1 MNLMQVITN
10 SLITSAEIGLIAV
23 GLSLTF
29 AILKFANFAHV
40 EAAVTGAYI
49 AYLFNVTLGLNLALS
64 MAMSVLIMG
73 FVGCVFYRL
82 VFSKVVETDDVTP
95 MVVSLGLAIA
105 LRHGLQAIWGPQ
117 HVVYDYEIM
126 PGNIVFGAFITFPQI
141 GILISAVTA
150 MLAFH
155 LLLRHTRIG
164 KAMRATAANMELAQA
179 CSIDTGKVILLVWF
193 LGTAFA
199 ALGGILIGWD
209 TQIDPYLGFNLVIPV
224 FCAVLIGG
232 IGSVHGA
239 ILGSLIVGFAQNFGI
254 ALNFAPWIGLFGLFE
269 VPEDISLPA
278 AYKPAITYAAVI
290 LLLIIRPTG
299 ITRRETS

>member
-1 MNLMQVITN
+1 MNLMQVIIN

-40 EAAVTGAYI
+40 EAAVTGAYL
-49 AYLFNVTLGLNLALS
+49 AYLFNVTLEFDLFLS

-82 VFSKVVETDDVTP
+82 IFSRVVETDDVTP

-117 HVVYDYEIM
+117 HVVYNYEIL
-126 PGNIVFGAFITFPQI
+126 PGNIVLGAFITVPQI
-141 GILISAVTA
+141 GILATAVTA
-150 MLAFH
+150 MVAFH

-179 CSIDTGKVILLVWF
+179 CSIDTGKIILLVWF
-193 LGTAFA
+193 LGTSFA

-209 TQIDPYLGFNLVIPV
+209 TQVDPYLGFNLVIPV

-232 IGSVHGA
+232 VGSVYGA

-269 VPEDISLPA
+269 VSEDISLPA
-278 AYKPAITYAAVI
+278 AYKPAITYLAVI
-290 LLLIIRPTG
+290 LLLIIRPSG
-299 ITRRETS
+299 IMRREVS

>member
-1 MNLMQVITN
+1 MNLMQVIIN

-40 EAAVTGAYI
+40 EAAVTGAYL
-49 AYLFNVTLGLNLALS
+49 AYLFNVTLGLNFALS
-64 MAMSVLIMG
+64 MIMSVLIMG
-73 FVGCVFYRL
+73 FVGCAFYR
-82 VFSKVVETDDVTP
+82 FIFRKVVETDDVTP

-117 HVVYDYEIM
+117 HVVYDYEIL
-126 PGNIVFGAFITFPQI
+126 PGNMVFGAFITFPQI
-141 GILISAVTA
+141 GILITAVAA
-150 MLAFH
+150 MVTFH
-155 LLLRHTRIG
+155 LLLRHSRVG

-209 TQIDPYLGFNLVIPV
+209 TQVDPYLGFNLVIPV

-232 IGSVHGA
+232 VGSVHGA

-254 ALNFAPWIGLFGLFE
+254 ALNFAPLIGLFGLID
-269 VPEDISLPA
+269 VPADISLPG
-278 AYKPAITYAAVI
+278 AYKPAITYLAVI
-290 LLLIIRPTG
+290 LLLLVRPTG
-299 ITRRETS
+299 ITKREMS